1 MRVKTVGVVGA
12 GQMGNGIAQV
22 FAVAGY
28 KVIMNDVKQE
38 FVDKGFNVIKKSLAK
53 LVEKQKLTKDLH
65 DSAISNIKTSTDLN
79 DMKEADVVIEA
90 VPENINL
97 KHEIFIKLDSVAKK
111 DAILATN
118 TSSISIAEIG
128 AVTGR
133 EDKVIGMHFMNPV
146 PIMQCV
152 EVIRGPQTSDETY
165 KVVSELVGKL
175 EKIKVTSKDSP
186 GFIINRILMPMI
198 NEAAYALHEGV
209 ANAEDIDT
217 GMKLSCNFPMG
228 PMTLADFIGLDTV
241 LSIMGVLYKGFKDD
255 KYKPCPLLKE
265 YVDKGWLGR
274 KAKRGFYEY

>member
-1 MRVKTVGVVGA
+1 
-12 GQMGNGIAQV
+12 
-22 FAVAGY
+22 
-28 KVIMNDVKQE
+28 
-38 FVDKGFNVIKKSLAK
+38 
-53 LVEKQKLTKDLH
+53 
-65 DSAISNIKTSTDLN
+65 
-79 DMKEADVVIEA
+79 
-90 VPENINL
+90 
-97 KHEIFIKLDSVAKK
+97 
-111 DAILATN
+111 
-118 TSSISIAEIG
+118 
-128 AVTGR
+128 
-133 EDKVIGMHFMNPV
+133 MHFMNPV

-175 EKIKVTSKDSP
+175 EKIKVMSKDSP

-228 PMTLADFIGLDTV
+228 PLTLADFIGLDTV